1 MLTLS
6 PDTNNAP
13 PGYPESAFIL
23 LLTIYYLLLTIHK
36 PFIHS
41 LGSPSSITHG

>member
-23 LLTIYYLLLTIHK
+23 LLTIYYRLPTTYY
-36 PFIHS
+36 S
-41 LGSPSSITHG
+41 